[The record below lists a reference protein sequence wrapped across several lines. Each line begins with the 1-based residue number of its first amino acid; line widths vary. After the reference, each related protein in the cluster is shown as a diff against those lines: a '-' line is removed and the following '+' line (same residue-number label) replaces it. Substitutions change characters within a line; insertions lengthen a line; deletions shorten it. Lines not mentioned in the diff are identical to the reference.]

1 MAERDFGHNPIQ
13 LRTTSWWIV
22 YNIVCKFSSQRSK
35 TDQSLA
41 QTVHTPIKNR
51 KTIALLRARNVAE
64 SIFAPRGT
72 A

>member
-1 MAERDFGHNPIQ
+1 MAERDLGHNPIQ

-41 QTVHTPIKNR
+41 QTVHTPIKKPQN
-51 KTIALLRARNVAE
+51 NCFAE
-64 SIFAPRGT
+64 GPQRC
-72 A
+72 